1 MNDDNFGTLVM
12 MVDPVYTKD
21 KKDDKKEMVNGFI
34 MPREMHPSREDF
46 EELGFVFR
54 DIPGDDVLCYASL
67 PEGWSIKPT
76 DQPMWSDL
84 VDENGVSRGDMF
96 YRNSRYD
103 RDAHMKL
110 WHRYGIR
117 REVIGDETEIY
128 FGNATEKLFVSGRI
142 TMDFERPQ
150 EEIQEQFNKFDELM
164 MLTKK
169 FADTVYPDWENVHA
183 YWDDNK
189 KVKTL
194 KR

>member
-1 MNDDNFGTLVM
+1 MNDEKFGTLVM

-21 KKDDKKEMVNGFI
+21 KKDDDKKIENGFI
-34 MPREMHPSREDF
+34 MPREMHPSRDDF

-67 PEGWSIKPT
+67 PDGWSIRPT
-76 DQPMWSDL
+76 DQPTWSEI
-84 VDENGVSRGDMF
+84 VDEDGVSRGDMF
-96 YRNSRYD
+96 YRNSLYD

-117 REVIGDETEIY
+117 RDSIGKETEVY
-128 FGNATEKLFVSGRI
+128 FGNATEKLFVSGRVTI
-142 TMDFERPQ
+142 DFDLSK
-150 EEIQEQFNKFDELM
+150 EEVQEQFDKLNELIM
-164 MLTKK
+164 ITKK
-169 FADTVYPDWENVHA
+169 FADEVYPDWENVHA
-183 YWDDNK
+183 YWNDNK